1 MKHNMGSVD
10 RLFRAFVVAPVLIV
24 LSVVVFGVGS
34 VLGIVALVFAGVML
48 LTSAVGF
55 CPAYTPFGL
64 STRGGVST
72 HGHVRFVGR
81 TRVVAQH

>member
-72 HGHVRFVGR
+72 HGHVRFGGR
-81 TRVVAQH
+81 TGVVAQH